1 MDAGDAI
8 QGDGPAAP
16 RVAER
21 RFDLAEAMRPIRG
34 ARVLLA
40 EDNLVNQQ
48 VAAAF
53 LRAGGLE
60 MTLAEN
66 GLEAVDWVKKA
77 RFDVVLMDLQ
87 MPEMDGID
95 ATRLIRKLPQGLRLP
110 IIAMTAAAMDSD
122 REDCLAAGMDAHM
135 AKPIDPERLV
145 KTLIDWVS
153 VAGIAQG
160 RPGES

>member
-8 QGDGPAAP
+8 
-16 RVAER
+16 R
-21 RFDLAEAMRPIRG
+21 AMRPIRG

-60 MTLAEN
+60 VTLAEN

-77 RFDVVLMDLQ
+77 RFDVVLMDMQ
-87 MPEMDGID
+87 MPGMDGID
-95 ATRLIRKLPQGLRLP
+95 ATRVIRKLPQGLGLP
-110 IIAMTAAAMDSD
+110 IIAMTAAALDSD
-122 REDCLAAGMDAHM
+122 RQDCLAAGMNAHV
-135 AKPIDPERLV
+135 AKPIDAERLV

-153 VAGIAQG
+153 VPGIVQG
-160 RPGES
+160 RPGA